1 MHFKDATHILDSAGK
16 HATLRPVLQETS
28 KGFEDSSVCR
38 SMLTSSIAGS
48 LHSTPIKQSNF
59 EDKTS
64 PSSPVAVAPSTTE
77 IDGQLQPPSTK
88 EDIIKELESPPRPR
102 ARTNTVIQ
110 ETMYVEVQDQFVR
123 ISCPKPATM
132 SEVMRELAM
141 NTSKETAAL
150 NQCLGYRALDSGM
163 MIKVL
168 TDDELQQYVPQDGV
182 SS

>member
-1 MHFKDATHILDSAGK
+1 
-16 HATLRPVLQETS
+16 
-28 KGFEDSSVCR
+28 
-38 SMLTSSIAGS
+38 
-48 LHSTPIKQSNF
+48 
-59 EDKTS
+59 
-64 PSSPVAVAPSTTE
+64 
-77 IDGQLQPPSTK
+77 
-88 EDIIKELESPPRPR
+88 
-102 ARTNTVIQ
+102 
-110 ETMYVEVQDQFVR
+110 
-123 ISCPKPATM
+123 M